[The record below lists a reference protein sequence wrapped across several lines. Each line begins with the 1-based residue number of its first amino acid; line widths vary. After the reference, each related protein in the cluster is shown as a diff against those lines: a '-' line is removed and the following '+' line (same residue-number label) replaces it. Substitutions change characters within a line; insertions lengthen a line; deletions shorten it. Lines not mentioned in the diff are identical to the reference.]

1 MDFNN
6 VQSATRKGMKDFPE
20 EMNID
25 FENDNKE
32 TLKNKDEELKKLG
45 RQVED

>member
-1 MDFNN
+1 MDFDN
-6 VQSATRKGMKDFPE
+6 VQSASRKGMRDIPE

-25 FENDNKE
+25 FEKE
-32 TLKNKDEELKKLG
+32 DSEELKKLG

>member
-1 MDFNN
+1 MDYKN
-6 VQSATRKGMKDFPE
+6 VQSASRRGMQDIPE

-25 FENDNKE
+25 FEKE
-32 TLKNKDEELKKLG
+32 DSEELKKLG

>member
-1 MDFNN
+1 MDYKN
-6 VQSATRKGMKDFPE
+6 VQSASRKGMKDIPE

-25 FENDNKE
+25 FEKE
-32 TLKNKDEELKKLG
+32 VSEEELKKLG